1 MLTYSIAEWD
11 SLYENHE
18 TRKRKTLFW
27 VLVPNGHDSLG
38 FCEIMERD
46 DGLEV
51 FGAWNL
57 ILQIASRCSSRGLLV
72 NNKGRAYSARD
83 IAKKGRTREASIENA
98 LGVLVEI
105 GWLSVEGEPDKPQ
118 ATPKPKKTRAGKS
131 AASAA
136 TPAASADIA
145 ADRAGTSA
153 DRAASPAASADIS
166 RRVGNIA
173 AAPSGS
179 KKERKKERKTPLTP
193 QGEKGEGG
201 EFPEALKTEKF
212 RIAWARWESYLTES
226 GKPLTAT
233 RRKVQLEALAEKGE
247 DEAAT
252 ALVTAMMRG
261 FQAPARVDSSA
272 KGKAAAPDP
281 DPDLDEAK
289 RDSDEAIAKAMAMAE
304 GDG

>member
-1 MLTYSIAEWD
+1 MITYSIAEWD

-57 ILQIASRCSSRGLLV
+57 ILQMASRCSTRGQLV
-72 NNKGRAYSARD
+72 NNKGRPYSARD
-83 IAKKGRTREASIENA
+83 IAKKSRTREASIENA
-98 LGVLVEI
+98 LGVLVEV
-105 GWLSVEGEPDKPQ
+105 GWLAAEGENDPQ
-118 ATPKPKKTRAGKS
+118 PKPKKTRAGRASGES
-131 AASAA
+131 ADTSGESAA
-136 TPAASADIA
+136 TPADRAGTSAESADIA
-145 ADRAGTSA
+145 ADRAGG
-153 DRAASPAASADIS
+153 R
-166 RRVGNIA
+166 
-173 AAPSGS
+173 GS
-179 KKERKKERKTPLTP
+179 KKERKKERKTPLP
-193 QGEKGEGG
+193 PKGGKGEGG
-201 EFPEALKTEKF
+201 EFPDALKTEKF
-212 RIAWARWESYLTES
+212 RITWARWESYLTES

-233 RRKVQLEALAEKGE
+233 RRKVQ
-247 DEAAT
+247 
-252 ALVTAMMRG
+252 LVTAMMRG

-304 GDG
+304 GEG

>member
-1 MLTYSIAEWD
+1 MQTYSIADWND
-11 SLYENHE
+11 LYENHE

-57 ILQIASRCSSRGLLV
+57 ILQIGSRCSSRGLLV
-72 NNKGRAYSARD
+72 NNKGRPYSARD

-98 LGVLVEI
+98 LGVLVDV
-105 GWLSVEGEPDKPQ
+105 GWLEVEGEPE
-118 ATPKPKKTRAGKS
+118 ASPKKKKTRAGKS

-136 TPAASADIA
+136 SP
-145 ADRAGTSA
+145 A
-153 DRAASPAASADIS
+153 DRAASPADDADIS
-166 RRVGNIA
+166 RRVGNID

-179 KKERKKERKTPLTP
+179 KKERKKERKPPPTPR
-193 QGEKGEGG
+193 GGKGEGG
-201 EFPEALKTEKF
+201 EIPEALKTEKF
-212 RIAWARWESYLTES
+212 RLAWSRWETYLTET

-247 DEAAT
+247 DGATT

-289 RDSDEAIAKAMAMAE
+289 RESDEAIAKAMAMAE

>member
-1 MLTYSIAEWD
+1 MITYSIAEWD

-57 ILQIASRCSSRGLLV
+57 ILQMASRCSTRGQLV
-72 NNKGRAYSARD
+72 NNKGRPYSARD
-83 IAKKGRTREASIENA
+83 IAKKSRSREASIENA
-98 LGVLVEI
+98 LGVLVEV
-105 GWLSVEGEPDKPQ
+105 GWLAAEGENDPQ
-118 ATPKPKKTRAGKS
+118 PKPKKTRAGR
-131 AASAA
+131 AAESAA
-136 TPAASADIA
+136 TPARSADTSGESADTSGESAATPADRAATSAESADIA
-145 ADRAGTSA
+145 ADRAG
-153 DRAASPAASADIS
+153 
-166 RRVGNIA
+166 G
-173 AAPSGS
+173 SGS
-179 KKERKKERKTPLTP
+179 KKERKKERKTPLP
-193 QGEKGEGG
+193 PKGGKGEGG
-201 EFPEALKTEKF
+201 DVPDALNTEKF

-247 DEAAT
+247 DGATT

-272 KGKAAAPDP
+272 KGKAPAPDP

-304 GDG
+304 GKG